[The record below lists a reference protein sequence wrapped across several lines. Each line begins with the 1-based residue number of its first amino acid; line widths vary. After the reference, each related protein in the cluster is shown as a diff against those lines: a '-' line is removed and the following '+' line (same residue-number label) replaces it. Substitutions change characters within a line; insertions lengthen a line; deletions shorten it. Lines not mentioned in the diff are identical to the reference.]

1 MFYKNYSV
9 KSHLKKLFLQQYER
23 YLPTAF
29 DESMSLLEK
38 MNKLIHAFNG
48 LIDVVNSHMAYTDD
62 QLQKAFGI
70 IDDNLK
76 AQLKAFADELEEQ
89 TKKYEEIRDKL
100 YSDLLPDSIKE
111 ELNRMLLSGELA
123 DIINTTVFEELNE
136 RMTELENRVEDGER
150 IQQVNIYDYIEYKT
164 DEDNWHPA
172 IMQALEENDSVFF
185 PDGRYKTYPIQM
197 NMSNK
202 SIIGNGDHTIF
213 EFVPDHR
220 SGGRLLNGFS
230 VSGSLYSGNIGC
242 RIRIIEDVTPNSD
255 TLKTENTQVLS
266 IGDDIII
273 KSQKNALSD
282 DDTDDKWLLGYA
294 TNTQKMPFGEFHE
307 VKDLTLDTIT
317 LRSNLLYP
325 FYNATDENEVDPA
338 QAYSDVHRVD
348 FVKNVTFKNF
358 KIDGIYS
365 GQAFRFDWV
374 KNGVIDNVNF
384 NDSKYNGNGYTGFC
398 VLQNSLECVVK
409 NSSYYVD
416 PFIKPKEYYMMNPM
430 RITNSQRC
438 GFVSNVVEN
447 GSQGV
452 DTSFISGG
460 IPNTQCYIENNVM
473 KNQTSTGITTHG
485 GDYMT
490 NIIGNK
496 ISGVN
501 QGITVR
507 GRATN
512 VTNNNVIG
520 KSKIRHD
527 IYSSSGIFLYQGG
540 ASQSTISNNHIRNFS
555 RGISRYDTGQKSSG
569 RVAFSGSKIIG
580 NDIDQCFIGIDLY
593 RLWTGTVKDDHMGI
607 IVANN
612 TIGMTNSATGKLPPS
627 AIKVGIRFKGVLITN
642 NVIKGYDITGKE
654 MTDVRYNNFYGVYCL
669 QYATHIRIK
678 NNTFIDID
686 YGVYHKGKTL
696 DSTFIE
702 KYQTEFAQLGLPM
715 YVSKSDN
722 EYINV
727 RQVDTLTPSVLD
739 YPTELLN

>member
-9 KSHLKKLFLQQYER
+9 KLHLKQLFLQQYER

-48 LIDVVNSHMAYTDD
+48 LIDVVNSHMDYTND

-164 DEDNWHPA
+164 DDDNWHPA

-185 PDGRYKTYPIQM
+185 PDGHYKTYPIQM

-202 SIIGNGDHTIF
+202 SIIGNGDNTVF
-213 EFVPDHR
+213 EFVPDRR

-242 RIRIIEDVTPNSD
+242 RIRIIEDVIPNSD
-255 TLKTENTQVLS
+255 EMKTENTQVLS
-266 IGDDIII
+266 VGDDIVV
-273 KSQKNALSD
+273 KSQKNALSGK
-282 DDTDDKWLLGYA
+282 DTGDYWLLGVPTA
-294 TNTQKMPFGEFHE
+294 SQKVPFGEFHE
-307 VKDLTLDTIT
+307 VKALTTDTIT

-325 FYNATDENEVDPA
+325 FYNATDENEVNPA
-338 QAYSDVHRVD
+338 QAYADVHRVD

-358 KIDGIYS
+358 KIDGVYS
-365 GQAFRFDWV
+365 GQAFNFNYV
-374 KNGVIDNVNF
+374 KNGVIDGVYF
-384 NDSKYNGNGYTGFC
+384 DDSNYNGSGYTGFS
-398 VLQNSLECVVK
+398 VFQNSLECVVQ
-409 NSSYYVD
+409 NSTYYVD
-416 PFIKPKEYYMMNPM
+416 PDITPQQYYMMNPI

-438 GFVSNVVEN
+438 GIVGNTVYN

-452 DTSFISGG
+452 DMSYISGG
-460 IPNTQCYIENNVM
+460 IPNTQCYIENNVF
-473 KNQTSTGITTHG
+473 KDQSSSGLTTHG

-490 NIIGNK
+490 KVTDNK
-496 ISGVN
+496 ISGSR
-501 QGITVR
+501 QGMSIR
-507 GRATN
+507 GRSTMIA
-512 VTNNNVIG
+512 NNSVIG
-520 KSKIRHD
+520 KSKIRD
-527 IYSSSGIFLYQGG
+527 TFYNNCGIYLYQGG
-540 ASQSTISNNHIRNFS
+540 AGQATISNNHVRGFS
-555 RGISRYDTGQKSSG
+555 RGIAQYDGGDKFERIGYAGTM
-569 RVAFSGSKIIG
+569 IIG
-580 NDIDQCFIGIDLY
+580 NDIGQCHMSIDLF
-593 RLWTGTVKDDHMGI
+593 RMWTGPVREEHMGI
-607 IVANN
+607 VVANN
-612 TIGMTNSATGKLPPS
+612 KIAIENSSTGKKTT
-627 AIKVGIRFKGVLITN
+627 AGIRIGIALKGVLITN
-642 NVIKGYDITGKE
+642 NVIKGLDITGK
-654 MTDVRYNNFYGVYCL
+654 TLRDIRYNNFYGVYCL
-669 QYATHIRIK
+669 QQSTHLKIK
-678 NNTFIDID
+678 DNTFIDID
-686 YGVYHKGKTL
+686 YSVYHNSNDTDDTFNENSKKRFEGK
-696 DSTFIE
+696 
-702 KYQTEFAQLGLPM
+702 PM
-715 YVSKSDN
+715 YVYLKEN

-727 RQVDTLTPSVLD
+727 RIGNHLKTGVTD
-739 YPTELLN
+739 YPEDILN

>member
-164 DEDNWHPA
+164 DDDNWHPA

-197 NMSNK
+197 NMSDK
-202 SIIGNGDHTIF
+202 SIIGNGEHTVF
-213 EFVPDHR
+213 EFVPDR
-220 SGGRLLNGFS
+220 RTGGRLLNGFS

-242 RIRIIEDVTPNSD
+242 RIRIIEDVIPNSD
-255 TLKTENTQVLS
+255 ELKTENTQVLS
-266 IGDDIII
+266 VGDDIVV
-273 KSQKNALSD
+273 KSQKNALSGE
-282 DDTDDKWLLGYA
+282 DTGDYWLLGVPTA
-294 TNTQKMPFGEFHE
+294 SQKVPFGEFHE
-307 VKDLTLDTIT
+307 VKALTTDTIT

-325 FYNATDENEVDPA
+325 FYNATDENEVNPA
-338 QAYSDVHRVD
+338 QAYADVHRVD

-358 KIDGIYS
+358 KIDGVYS
-365 GQAFRFDWV
+365 GQAFNFNYV
-374 KNGVIDNVNF
+374 KNGVIDGVYF
-384 NDSKYNGNGYTGFC
+384 DDSKYNGSGYTGISVFKDC
-398 VLQNSLECVVK
+398 LECVIK
-409 NSSYYVD
+409 NSTYYAD
-416 PFIKPKEYYMMNPM
+416 PDITPEQYYMMNPI

-438 GFVSNVVEN
+438 GIVANKVYN

-452 DTSFISGG
+452 DMSYVSGG
-460 IPNTQCYIENNVM
+460 IPNTQCYIENNVF
-473 KNQTSTGITTHG
+473 KDQSSSGLTTHG

-490 NIIGNK
+490 KVTDNK
-496 ISGVN
+496 ISGSR
-501 QGITVR
+501 QGMSIR
-507 GRATN
+507 GRSSMIA
-512 VTNNNVIG
+512 NNSVIG
-520 KSKIRHD
+520 KSKIRD
-527 IYSSSGIFLYQGG
+527 TFYNNCGIYLYQGG
-540 ASQSTISNNHIRNFS
+540 AGQATISNNHVRGFS
-555 RGISRYDTGQKSSG
+555 RGIAQYDGGDKFERIGYAGTM
-569 RVAFSGSKIIG
+569 IIG
-580 NDIDQCFIGIDLY
+580 NDIGQCHMSIDLF
-593 RLWTGTVKDDHMGI
+593 RMWTGQFREEHMGI
-607 IVANN
+607 VVANN
-612 TIGMTNSATGKLPPS
+612 KIAIENSSTGRKTT
-627 AIKVGIRFKGVLITN
+627 AGIRIGIGLKGVLITH
-642 NVIKGYDITGKE
+642 NVIKGLDVTGK
-654 MTDVRYNNFYGVYCL
+654 TLRDIRYNNFYGVYCL
-669 QYATHIRIK
+669 QQSTHLKIK
-678 NNTFIDID
+678 DNAFIDVD
-686 YGVYHKGKTL
+686 YSVYHNSNDTDDTFNENSKKRFEGK
-696 DSTFIE
+696 
-702 KYQTEFAQLGLPM
+702 PM
-715 YVSKSDN
+715 YVYLKEN

-727 RQVDTLTPSVLD
+727 RIGNHLKTGVTD
-739 YPTELLN
+739 YPEDILN

>member
-1 MFYKNYSV
+1 MFYRNYSV

-164 DEDNWHPA
+164 DDDNWHPA

-202 SIIGNGDHTIF
+202 SIIGNGEHTVF
-213 EFVPDHR
+213 EFVPDR
-220 SGGRLLNGFS
+220 RTGGRLLNGFS

-242 RIRIIEDVTPNSD
+242 RIRIIEDVIPNSD
-255 TLKTENTQVLS
+255 ELKTENTQVLS
-266 IGDDIII
+266 VGDDIIV
-273 KSQKNALSD
+273 KSQKNALSGE
-282 DDTDDKWLLGYA
+282 DTGDYWLLGVPTA
-294 TNTQKMPFGEFHE
+294 SQKVPFGEFHE
-307 VKDLTLDTIT
+307 VKALTTDTIT

-325 FYNATDENEVDPA
+325 FYNATDENEVNPA
-338 QAYSDVHRVD
+338 QAYADVHRVD

-358 KIDGIYS
+358 KIDGVYS
-365 GQAFRFDWV
+365 GQAFNFNYV
-374 KNGVIDNVNF
+374 KNGVIDGVYF
-384 NDSKYNGNGYTGFC
+384 DDSKYNGSGYTGISVFKDC
-398 VLQNSLECVVK
+398 LECVIK
-409 NSSYYVD
+409 NSTYYVD
-416 PFIKPKEYYMMNPM
+416 PDITPEQYYMMNPI

-438 GFVSNVVEN
+438 GIVGNTVYN

-452 DTSFISGG
+452 DMSYVTGG
-460 IPNTQCYIENNVM
+460 IPNTQCYIENNVF
-473 KNQTSTGITTHG
+473 KDQSSSGLTTHG

-490 NIIGNK
+490 KVTDNK
-496 ISGVN
+496 ISGSR
-501 QGITVR
+501 QGMSIR
-507 GRATN
+507 GR
-512 VTNNNVIG
+512 
-520 KSKIRHD
+520 S
-527 IYSSSGIFLYQGG
+527 
-540 ASQSTISNNHIRNFS
+540 
-555 RGISRYDTGQKSSG
+555 
-569 RVAFSGSKIIG
+569 
-580 NDIDQCFIGIDLY
+580 
-593 RLWTGTVKDDHMGI
+593 
-607 IVANN
+607 
-612 TIGMTNSATGKLPPS
+612 
-627 AIKVGIRFKGVLITN
+627 
-642 NVIKGYDITGKE
+642 
-654 MTDVRYNNFYGVYCL
+654 
-669 QYATHIRIK
+669 
-678 NNTFIDID
+678 
-686 YGVYHKGKTL
+686 
-696 DSTFIE
+696 
-702 KYQTEFAQLGLPM
+702 
-715 YVSKSDN
+715 
-722 EYINV
+722 
-727 RQVDTLTPSVLD
+727 
-739 YPTELLN
+739 

>member
-48 LIDVVNSHMAYTDD
+48 LIDVVNSHMDYTDD

-164 DEDNWHPA
+164 DDDNWHPA

-202 SIIGNGDHTIF
+202 SIIGNGDHTVF
-213 EFVPDHR
+213 EFVPDR
-220 SGGRLLNGFS
+220 RTGGRLLNGFS

-242 RIRIIEDVTPNSD
+242 RIRIIEDVIPNSD
-255 TLKTENTQVLS
+255 ELKTENTQVLS
-266 IGDDIII
+266 VGDDIVV
-273 KSQKNALSD
+273 KSQKNALSGV
-282 DDTDDKWLLGYA
+282 DTGDRWLLGYA
-294 TNTQKMPFGEFHE
+294 TSTQKMPFGEFHE

-325 FYNATDENEVDPA
+325 FYNATDENEVNPA
-338 QAYSDVHRVD
+338 QAYADVHRVD

-358 KIDGIYS
+358 KIDGVYS
-365 GQAFRFDWV
+365 GQAFRFEWV
-374 KNGVIDNVNF
+374 KNGVIDGVYF
-384 NDSKYNGNGYTGFC
+384 DDSNYNGSGYTGFS
-398 VLQNSLECVVK
+398 VFQNSLECVVQ
-409 NSSYYVD
+409 NSTYYVD
-416 PFIKPKEYYMMNPM
+416 PEIIPQEYYMMNPL

-438 GFVSNVVEN
+438 GIVDNKVYN

-452 DTSFISGG
+452 DTSYVNGG

-473 KNQTSTGITTHG
+473 KDQTQTGITTHG

-490 NIIGNK
+490 KITGNK
-496 ISGVN
+496 ISGSR
-501 QGITVR
+501 QGMSIR
-507 GRATN
+507 GRATLVSDN
-512 VTNNNVIG
+512 SVIG
-520 KSKIRHD
+520 KSKIRD
-527 IYSSSGIFLYQGG
+527 TLYTNTGIYLYQGG
-540 ASQSTISNNHIRNFS
+540 ACQATVSNNHIRGFS
-555 RGISRYDTGQKSSG
+555 RGIAQYDGGDTESG
-569 RVAFSGSKIIG
+569 RIGYAGNTIIG
-580 NDIDQCFIGIDLY
+580 NDIDQCHICIDLF
-593 RLWTGTVKDDHMGI
+593 RMWTGKFRKEHMGI

-612 TIGMTNSATGKLPPS
+612 TIGLTNSSTGRKTTS
-627 AIKVGIRFKGVLITN
+627 GIRLGIGLKGVKIVN
-642 NVIKGYDITGKE
+642 NTIKGLDITGKE
-654 MTDVRYNNFYGVYCL
+654 LRDVRYNNFYGIYCL
-669 QYATHIRIK
+669 QHATHVLIRH
-678 NNTFIDID
+678 NTFIDID
-686 YGVYHKGKTL
+686 YAVYHNSNDT
-696 DSTFIE
+696 DDTFN
-702 KYQTEFAQLGLPM
+702 EFSKSRFEGEPM
-715 YVSKSDN
+715 YVSKQDN

-727 RQVDTLTPSVLD
+727 RMNDHLKTGVTD
-739 YPTELLN
+739 YPEEILN

>member
-1 MFYKNYSV
+1 MFYRNYSV

-164 DEDNWHPA
+164 DDDNWHPA

-202 SIIGNGDHTIF
+202 SIIGNGEHTVF
-213 EFVPDHR
+213 EFVPDR
-220 SGGRLLNGFS
+220 RTGGRLLNGFS

-242 RIRIIEDVTPNSD
+242 RIRIIEDVIPNSD
-255 TLKTENTQVLS
+255 ELKTENTQVLS
-266 IGDDIII
+266 MGDDIVV
-273 KSQKNALSD
+273 KSQKNALSGE
-282 DDTDDKWLLGYA
+282 DTGDYWLLGVPTA
-294 TNTQKMPFGEFHE
+294 SQKVPFGEFHE
-307 VKDLTLDTIT
+307 VKALTTDTIT

-325 FYNATDENEVDPA
+325 FYNATDENEVNPA
-338 QAYSDVHRVD
+338 QAYADVHRVD

-358 KIDGIYS
+358 KIDGVYS
-365 GQAFRFDWV
+365 GQAFSFNYV
-374 KNGVIDNVNF
+374 KNGVIDGVYF
-384 NDSKYNGNGYTGFC
+384 DDSNYNGSGYTGISVFKDC
-398 VLQNSLECVVK
+398 LECVIK
-409 NSSYYVD
+409 NSTYYVD
-416 PFIKPKEYYMMNPM
+416 PDITPEQYYMMNPI

-438 GFVSNVVEN
+438 GIVANKVYN

-452 DTSFISGG
+452 DMSYVSGG
-460 IPNTQCYIENNVM
+460 IPNTQCYIENNVF
-473 KNQTSTGITTHG
+473 KDQSSSGLTTHG

-490 NIIGNK
+490 KVTDNK
-496 ISGVN
+496 ISGSR
-501 QGITVR
+501 QGMSIR
-507 GRATN
+507 GRSSMIA
-512 VTNNNVIG
+512 NNSVIG
-520 KSKIRHD
+520 KSKIRD
-527 IYSSSGIFLYQGG
+527 TFYNNCGIYLYQGG
-540 ASQSTISNNHIRNFS
+540 AGQATISNNHVRGFS
-555 RGISRYDTGQKSSG
+555 RGIAQYDGGDKFERIGYAGTM
-569 RVAFSGSKIIG
+569 IIG
-580 NDIDQCFIGIDLY
+580 NDIGQCHMSIDLF
-593 RLWTGTVKDDHMGI
+593 RMWTGQFREEHMGI
-607 IVANN
+607 VVANN
-612 TIGMTNSATGKLPPS
+612 KIAIENSSTGRKTT
-627 AIKVGIRFKGVLITN
+627 AGIRIGIGLKGVLITH
-642 NVIKGYDITGKE
+642 NVIKGLDVTGK
-654 MTDVRYNNFYGVYCL
+654 TLRDIRYNNFYGVYCL
-669 QYATHIRIK
+669 QQSTHLKIK
-678 NNTFIDID
+678 DNTFIDVD
-686 YGVYHKGKTL
+686 YSVYHNSNDTDDTFNENSKKRFEGK
-696 DSTFIE
+696 
-702 KYQTEFAQLGLPM
+702 PM
-715 YVSKSDN
+715 YVYLKEN

-727 RQVDTLTPSVLD
+727 RIGNHLKTGVTD
-739 YPTELLN
+739 YPEDILN

>member
-164 DEDNWHPA
+164 DDDNWHPA
-172 IMQALEENDSVFF
+172 IMQALEENESVFF

-202 SIIGNGDHTIF
+202 SIIGNGDHTVF

-220 SGGRLLNGFS
+220 TGGRLLNGFS

-242 RIRIIEDVTPNSD
+242 RIRIIEDVIPNSD
-255 TLKTENTQVLS
+255 ELKTENTQVLS
-266 IGDDIII
+266 VGDDIIV
-273 KSQKNALSD
+273 KSQKNALSGE
-282 DDTDDKWLLGYA
+282 DTGDYWLLGVPTA
-294 TNTQKMPFGEFHE
+294 SQKVPFGEFHE
-307 VKDLTLDTIT
+307 VKALTTDTIT

-325 FYNATDENEVDPA
+325 FYNATDENEVNPA
-338 QAYSDVHRVD
+338 QAYADVHRVD

-358 KIDGIYS
+358 KIDGVYS
-365 GQAFRFDWV
+365 GQAFSFNYV
-374 KNGVIDNVNF
+374 KNGVIDGVYF
-384 NDSKYNGNGYTGFC
+384 DDSKYNGSGYTGISVFK
-398 VLQNSLECVVK
+398 NSLECVIK
-409 NSSYYVD
+409 NSTYYVD
-416 PFIKPKEYYMMNPM
+416 PDITPQQYYMMNPI

-438 GFVSNVVEN
+438 GIVANKVYN

-452 DTSFISGG
+452 DMSYVSGG
-460 IPNTQCYIENNVM
+460 IPNTQCYIENNVF
-473 KNQTSTGITTHG
+473 KDQSSSGLTTHG

-490 NIIGNK
+490 KVTDNK
-496 ISGVN
+496 ISGSR
-501 QGITVR
+501 QGMSIR
-507 GRATN
+507 GRSSMIA
-512 VTNNNVIG
+512 NNSVIG
-520 KSKIRHD
+520 KSKIRD
-527 IYSSSGIFLYQGG
+527 TLYTNTGIYLYQGG
-540 ASQSTISNNHIRNFS
+540 ACQATVSNNHIRGFS
-555 RGISRYDTGQKSSG
+555 RGIAQYDGGGKFERIGYAGTM
-569 RVAFSGSKIIG
+569 IIG
-580 NDIDQCFIGIDLY
+580 NDIGQCHMSIDLF
-593 RLWTGTVKDDHMGI
+593 RMWTGPVREEHMGI
-607 IVANN
+607 VVANN
-612 TIGMTNSATGKLPPS
+612 KIALENSSTGRKTT
-627 AIKVGIRFKGVLITN
+627 AGIRIGIGLKGVLITH
-642 NVIKGYDITGKE
+642 NVIKGLDVTGK
-654 MTDVRYNNFYGVYCL
+654 TLRDVRYNNFYGVYCL
-669 QYATHIRIK
+669 QQSTHLKIK
-678 NNTFIDID
+678 DNTFIDVD
-686 YGVYHKGKTL
+686 YSVYHNSNDIDGTFNENSKKRFEGK
-696 DSTFIE
+696 
-702 KYQTEFAQLGLPM
+702 PM
-715 YVSKSDN
+715 YVYLKEN

-727 RQVDTLTPSVLD
+727 RIGNHLKTGVTD
-739 YPTELLN
+739 YPEDILK

>member
-48 LIDVVNSHMAYTDD
+48 LIDVVNSHMDYTDD

-123 DIINTTVFEELNE
+123 DIINTTVFEELND

-164 DEDNWHPA
+164 DDDNWHPA

-202 SIIGNGDHTIF
+202 SIIGNGEHTVF
-213 EFVPDHR
+213 EFVPDR
-220 SGGRLLNGFS
+220 RTGGRLLNGFS

-242 RIRIIEDVTPNSD
+242 RIRIIEDVIPNSD
-255 TLKTENTQVLS
+255 EMKTENTQVLS
-266 IGDDIII
+266 VGDDIVV
-273 KSQKNALSD
+273 KSQKNALSGE
-282 DDTDDKWLLGYA
+282 DTGDYWLLGVPTA
-294 TNTQKMPFGEFHE
+294 SQKVPFGEFHE
-307 VKDLTLDTIT
+307 VKALTTDTIT

-325 FYNATDENEVDPA
+325 FYNATDENEVNPA
-338 QAYSDVHRVD
+338 QAYADVHRVD

-358 KIDGIYS
+358 KIDGVYS
-365 GQAFRFDWV
+365 GQAFSFNYV
-374 KNGVIDNVNF
+374 KNGVIDGVYF
-384 NDSKYNGNGYTGFC
+384 DDSKYNGSGYTGISVFKDC
-398 VLQNSLECVVK
+398 LECVIK
-409 NSSYYVD
+409 NSTYYAD
-416 PFIKPKEYYMMNPM
+416 PDITPEQYYMMNPI

-438 GFVSNVVEN
+438 GIVANKVYN

-452 DTSFISGG
+452 DMSYVTGG
-460 IPNTQCYIENNVM
+460 IPNTQCYIENNVF
-473 KNQTSTGITTHG
+473 KDQSSSGLTTHG

-490 NIIGNK
+490 KVTDNK
-496 ISGVN
+496 ISGSR
-501 QGITVR
+501 QGMSIR
-507 GRATN
+507 GRSSMIA
-512 VTNNNVIG
+512 NNSVIG
-520 KSKIRHD
+520 KSKIRD
-527 IYSSSGIFLYQGG
+527 TFYNNCGIYLYQGG
-540 ASQSTISNNHIRNFS
+540 AGQATISNNHVRGFS
-555 RGISRYDTGQKSSG
+555 RGIAQYDGGDKFERIGYAGTM
-569 RVAFSGSKIIG
+569 IIG
-580 NDIDQCFIGIDLY
+580 NDIGQCHMSIDLF
-593 RLWTGTVKDDHMGI
+593 RMWTGAFREEHMGI
-607 IVANN
+607 VVANN
-612 TIGMTNSATGKLPPS
+612 KIALENSSTGRKTT
-627 AIKVGIRFKGVLITN
+627 AGIRIGIGLKGVLITN
-642 NVIKGYDITGKE
+642 NVIKGLDVTGK
-654 MTDVRYNNFYGVYCL
+654 TLRDIRYNNFYGVYCL
-669 QYATHIRIK
+669 QQSTHLKIK
-678 NNTFIDID
+678 DNTFIDVD
-686 YGVYHKGKTL
+686 YSVYHNSNDTDDTFNENSKKRFEGK
-696 DSTFIE
+696 
-702 KYQTEFAQLGLPM
+702 PM
-715 YVSKSDN
+715 YVYLKEN

-727 RQVDTLTPSVLD
+727 RIGNHLKTGVTD
-739 YPTELLN
+739 YPEDILK

>member
-38 MNKLIHAFNG
+38 MNKLIHSFNA

-164 DEDNWHPA
+164 DDDNWHPA

-202 SIIGNGDHTIF
+202 SIIGNGDHTVF

-220 SGGRLLNGFS
+220 SGGRLSNGFT

-255 TLKTENTQVLS
+255 LLRTENTQVLS
-266 IGDDIII
+266 VGDDIIV
-273 KSQKNALSD
+273 KSQKNALSGK
-282 DDTDDKWLLGYA
+282 DTGDRWLLGVP
-294 TNTQKMPFGEFHE
+294 TNTQKVPFGEFNE
-307 VKDLTLDTIT
+307 VKALTTDTIT
-317 LRSNLLYP
+317 LKTNLLYP
-325 FYNATDENEVDPA
+325 FYNATDANEVNPA
-338 QAYSDVHRVD
+338 QAYADVHRVD

-358 KIDGIYS
+358 KIDGVYS
-365 GQAFRFDWV
+365 GQAFSFDYV
-374 KNGVIDNVNF
+374 KNGVIDGVYF
-384 NDSKYNGNGYTGFC
+384 DDSNYNGNGYTGLC
-398 VLQNSLECVVK
+398 VLRNSLECIVT
-409 NSSYYVD
+409 NSKYYVNSNLESD
-416 PFIKPKEYYMMNPM
+416 KFYMMNPI

-438 GFVSNVVEN
+438 GITNNKVYH
-447 GSQGV
+447 GGQGV
-452 DTSFISGG
+452 DMSYLSGG
-460 IPNTQCYIENNVM
+460 IPNTQNYIENNEM
-473 KNQTSTGITTHG
+473 IDQNSTGITTHG
-485 GDYMT
+485 GDYLT
-490 NIIGNK
+490 KITGNK

-501 QGITVR
+501 QGIHVR
-507 GRATN
+507 GRGSIVNDNIIVGTSVNRTVNYGNAGVLLFNGGACQATI
-512 VTNNNVIG
+512 TNNQ
-520 KSKIRHD
+520 IR
-527 IYSSSGIFLYQGG
+527 G
-540 ASQSTISNNHIRNFS
+540 FS
-555 RGISRYDTGQKSSG
+555 RGISRYESTGVENKVG
-569 RVAFSGSKIIG
+569 YDGSQIIG
-580 NDIDQCFIGIDLY
+580 NNIDQCYLGIDIFRMWSGDY
-593 RLWTGTVKDDHMGI
+593 RDEHMGI
-607 IVANN
+607 LISNN
-612 TIGMTNSATGKLPPS
+612 TINLSNSNAKDT
-627 AIKVGIRFKGVLITN
+627 IYGIFLGVMVRGVTITN
-642 NVIKGYDITGKE
+642 NVFKGLDATNGELRDI
-654 MTDVRYNNFYGVYCL
+654 RYNNFYAIQCGQFAGLV
-669 QYATHIRIK
+669 RIK
-678 NNTFIDID
+678 NNAFIDVD
-686 YGVYHKGKTL
+686 YGVYHRAKTTNSEFTEANR
-696 DSTFIE
+696 DKFINY
-702 KYQTEFAQLGLPM
+702 KM
-715 YVSKSDN
+715 YLQVKEN

-727 RQVDTLTPSVLD
+727 RMDNALQTGVTD
-739 YPTELLN
+739 YPEDILK

>member
-164 DEDNWHPA
+164 DDDNWHPA

-202 SIIGNGDHTIF
+202 SIIGNGEHTVF
-213 EFVPDHR
+213 EFVPDR
-220 SGGRLLNGFS
+220 RTGGRLLNGFS

-242 RIRIIEDVTPNSD
+242 RIRIIEDVIPNSD
-255 TLKTENTQVLS
+255 ELKTENTQVLS
-266 IGDDIII
+266 VGDDIVV
-273 KSQKNALSD
+273 KSQKNALSGE
-282 DDTDDKWLLGYA
+282 DTGDYWLLGVPTA
-294 TNTQKMPFGEFHE
+294 SQKVPFGEFHE
-307 VKDLTLDTIT
+307 VKALTTDTIT

-325 FYNATDENEVDPA
+325 FYNATDENEVNPA
-338 QAYSDVHRVD
+338 QAYADVHRVD

-358 KIDGIYS
+358 KIDGVYS
-365 GQAFRFDWV
+365 GQAFSFNYV
-374 KNGVIDNVNF
+374 KNGVIDGVYF
-384 NDSKYNGNGYTGFC
+384 DDSNYNGSGYTGISVFKDC
-398 VLQNSLECVVK
+398 LECVIK
-409 NSSYYVD
+409 NSTYYVD
-416 PFIKPKEYYMMNPM
+416 PDITPEQYYMMNPI

-438 GFVSNVVEN
+438 GIVANKVYN

-452 DTSFISGG
+452 DMSYVSGG
-460 IPNTQCYIENNVM
+460 IPNTQCYIENNVF
-473 KNQTSTGITTHG
+473 KDQSSSGLTTHG

-490 NIIGNK
+490 KVTDNK
-496 ISGVN
+496 ISGSR
-501 QGITVR
+501 QGMSIR
-507 GRATN
+507 GRSSMIA
-512 VTNNNVIG
+512 NNSVIG
-520 KSKIRHD
+520 KSKIRD
-527 IYSSSGIFLYQGG
+527 TFYNNCGIYLYQGG
-540 ASQSTISNNHIRNFS
+540 AGQATISNNHVRGFS
-555 RGISRYDTGQKSSG
+555 RGIAQYDGGDKFERIGYAGTM
-569 RVAFSGSKIIG
+569 IIG
-580 NDIDQCFIGIDLY
+580 NDIGQCHMSIDLF
-593 RLWTGTVKDDHMGI
+593 RMWTGQFREEHMGI
-607 IVANN
+607 VVANN
-612 TIGMTNSATGKLPPS
+612 KIAIENSSTGRKTT
-627 AIKVGIRFKGVLITN
+627 AGIRIGIGLKGVLITH
-642 NVIKGYDITGKE
+642 NVIKGLDVTGK
-654 MTDVRYNNFYGVYCL
+654 TLRDIRYNNFYGVYCL
-669 QYATHIRIK
+669 QQSTHLKIK
-678 NNTFIDID
+678 DNAFIDVD
-686 YGVYHKGKTL
+686 YSVYHNSNDTDDTFNENSKKRFEGK
-696 DSTFIE
+696 
-702 KYQTEFAQLGLPM
+702 PM
-715 YVSKSDN
+715 YVYLKEN

-727 RQVDTLTPSVLD
+727 RIGNHLKTGVTD
-739 YPTELLN
+739 YPEDILN

>member
-9 KSHLKKLFLQQYER
+9 KAHLKKLFLHQYER

-48 LIDVVNSHMAYTDD
+48 LIDVVNSHMDYTDD

-89 TKKYEEIRDKL
+89 TRLYEEIRDKIH
-100 YSDLLPDSIKE
+100 SDLLPDSIKE

-164 DEDNWHPA
+164 DDDNWHPA

-185 PDGRYKTYPIQM
+185 PDGHYKTYPIQM

-202 SIIGNGDHTIF
+202 SIIGNGDHTVF
-213 EFVPDHR
+213 EFVPDRR

-242 RIRIIEDVTPNSD
+242 RIRIIEDVIPNSD
-255 TLKTENTQVLS
+255 ELKTENTQVLS
-266 IGDDIII
+266 VGDDIVV
-273 KSQKNALSD
+273 KSQKNALSGR
-282 DDTDDKWLLGYA
+282 DTGDRWLLGYA
-294 TNTQKMPFGEFHE
+294 TSSQKMPFGEFHE
-307 VKDLTLDTIT
+307 VKALTTDTIT

-338 QAYSDVHRVD
+338 QAYADVHRVD
-348 FVKNVTFKNF
+348 FVKNITFKNF
-358 KIDGIYS
+358 KIDGVYS
-365 GQAFRFDWV
+365 GQAFRFEWV
-374 KNGVIDNVNF
+374 KNGVIDGVYF
-384 NDSKYNGNGYTGFC
+384 DDSNYNGNGYTGFS
-398 VLQNSLECVVK
+398 VFQNSLECIVQ
-409 NSSYYVD
+409 NSTYYVD
-416 PFIKPKEYYMMNPM
+416 PEIIPQEYYMMNPL

-438 GFVSNVVEN
+438 GIVGNKVYN

-452 DTSFISGG
+452 DTSYVNGG

-473 KNQTSTGITTHG
+473 KDQTSTGITTHG

-490 NIIGNK
+490 KITGNK
-496 ISGVN
+496 ISGSR
-501 QGITVR
+501 QGMSIR
-507 GRATN
+507 GRATLVSDN
-512 VTNNNVIG
+512 SVIG
-520 KSKIRHD
+520 KSKIRD
-527 IYSSSGIFLYQGG
+527 TLYTNTGIYLYQGG
-540 ASQSTISNNHIRNFS
+540 ACQATVSNNHIRGFS
-555 RGISRYDTGQKSSG
+555 RGIAQYDGGDTENG
-569 RVAFSGSKIIG
+569 RIGYAGNTIIG
-580 NDIDQCFIGIDLY
+580 NDIDQCHICIDLF
-593 RLWTGTVKDDHMGI
+593 RMWTGTVREEHMGI

-612 TIGMTNSATGKLPPS
+612 TIGVTNSATGRKTTM
-627 AIKVGIRFKGVLITN
+627 GIRLGIALKGVNIFGNT
-642 NVIKGYDITGKE
+642 IKGLDATGK
-654 MTDVRYNNFYGVYCL
+654 TLRDVRYNNFYGVYCL
-669 QYATHIRIK
+669 QQSTHIRIK
-678 NNTFIDID
+678 QNTFIDID
-686 YGVYHKGKTL
+686 YGVYHNSNDTDDTFNDFSQSRFEGK
-696 DSTFIE
+696 
-702 KYQTEFAQLGLPM
+702 PM
-715 YVSKSDN
+715 YLSKQDN

-727 RQVDTLTPSVLD
+727 RMNDHLKTGVTD
-739 YPTELLN
+739 YPEEILN